1 MRREERFQQILDL
14 LGKEG
19 FITVEGLSK
28 RFYISLPTAYRDLRE
43 LERQRLVIRGDGGAM
58 LVAPEK
64 ANLPVD
70 YRVSVNAEAKTAIG
84 KRAAELLEPVTAL
97 VETLEGL
104 GGLDGGS
111 VAILFKAVGVGL
123 ITDIAAMV
131 CTDSGN
137 ASMAKAVGLLGTAAV
152 LWLSLPLFEA
162 LLSLIQ
168 EILEGL

>member
-70 YRVSVNAEAKTAIG
+70 YRVSVNAEAKAAIG
-84 KRAAELLEPVTAL
+84 KRAAELLEPG
-97 VETLEGL
+97 VE
-104 GGLDGGS
+104 
-111 VAILFKAVGVGL
+111 
-123 ITDIAAMV
+123 
-131 CTDSGN
+131 
-137 ASMAKAVGLLGTAAV
+137 
-152 LWLSLPLFEA
+152 
-162 LLSLIQ
+162 
-168 EILEGL
+168 